1 MHLNAPSARRR
12 FECVSRRRG
21 QWAAFSAAVLAA
33 LAGCGG
39 SGDDGD
45 DGDAAALKSRLLP
58 ASELS
63 AQKLHRTFE
72 WDDPIDLVVQG
83 LPLSETTAPSG
94 AVEVMEEAGF
104 TGGAG
109 ENLRARDL
117 SSDMGVIVASFAS
130 EEDAREVQAY
140 MYREGLKLPCYGS
153 CTQDPSAMSVSGIP
167 GAKGIQQLPNT
178 GAQTSPPPAPPEG
191 TSPGE
196 IPPPPTEH
204 PPFVAYHVG
213 FTIGKDFYLV
223 HGGGEPGKFEKTV
236 ILDAARKQY
245 QRVSAGSAS

>member
-1 MHLNAPSARRR
+1 
-12 FECVSRRRG
+12 VSRRRG
-21 QWAAFSAAVLAA
+21 QWAAVSAAFLVA

-63 AQKLHRTFE
+63 GHKLHRTFE

-104 TGGAG
+104 TAGAG

-153 CTQDPSAMSVSGIP
+153 CTQDPSAMAVSGIP

-178 GAQTSPPPAPPEG
+178 GAQTSPPP
-191 TSPGE
+191 
-196 IPPPPTEH
+196 PPPAEPPPMPTEP
-204 PPFVAYHVG
+204 PPFVAYWVG
-213 FTIGKDFYLV
+213 FAVGKDFYFV
-223 HGGGEPGKFEKTV
+223 YGGGEPGKLEKTV
-236 ILDAARKQY
+236 IVDAARKLY
-245 QRVSAGSAS
+245 RRVSAGSAS